1 MPSTFLGIEIG
12 KRGVMAHS
20 QSLNTTGHNLSNMN
34 TEGYSRQR
42 VVLSSTHPLYV
53 PDLTREQRAGQ
64 IGQGVQIASIE
75 RIRDEF
81 VDDRIIKQQS
91 SVGYYQ
97 IRENYLL
104 QIEHVYN
111 EPAEAN
117 MPSLSRSYDDFVNG
131 WNRVAQFPTN
141 AGARQAL
148 KETATGFA
156 SRLNTHYRKII
167 EIQQNADKRI
177 RTTVDMVNNYTEQIV
192 KLNTEIKKS
201 KAMGD
206 NPNDLMDRRDLLIEK
221 LAGLVDINVQR
232 GGEDGIIVYIGSQ
245 HLIQGDR
252 RQELAYIDDPENEG
266 MAKVVWKVD
275 NRQLELKDGEL
286 LGLIQIRDV
295 EAKKKLR
302 QLNSFAVNM
311 AETVNDIHRDGF
323 GLNNSS
329 NNEFF
334 KHIALTRNA
343 RGNYDRNNDG
353 TYDSTVLFRVTGLNK
368 VNLNQQIGSE
378 GTINLGRTHV
388 NGENV
393 VIRYVATDTVR
404 DIIERINKSPAG
416 VSAYLNHRGQFT
428 LKATMSQDREYMD
441 HVIRHI
447 EDSGNFLVNF
457 TGMLRA
463 SGQQGAFNWEQV
475 DAVTKLQGGER
486 YYTIAYKQHAA
497 NWFTVS
503 DAVNRSIDNIAVR
516 QGVDTDGDGYM
527 DRPNAIGG
535 DRNAHLIISALDT
548 EAERSGA
555 DSTTQLDH
563 NPVFV
568 EKANLSF
575 RQFMQFMIRELG
587 TVAQDAKI
595 GSAKEKA
602 IMKSLENTR
611 KSISGVNLDE
621 ELANMIKFQ
630 HGYAASARVI
640 STMDKMLETI
650 IGLVR

>member
-1 MPSTFLGIEIG
+1 M
-12 KRGVMAHS
+12 
-20 QSLNTTGHNLSNMN
+20 
-34 TEGYSRQR
+34 
-42 VVLSSTHPLYV
+42 
-53 PDLTREQRAGQ
+53 
-64 IGQGVQIASIE
+64 
-75 RIRDEF
+75 
-81 VDDRIIKQQS
+81 
-91 SVGYYQ
+91 
-97 IRENYLL
+97 
-104 QIEHVYN
+104 
-111 EPAEAN
+111 
-117 MPSLSRSYDDFVNG
+117 
-131 WNRVAQFPTN
+131 
-141 AGARQAL
+141 
-148 KETATGFA
+148 
-156 SRLNTHYRKII
+156 
-167 EIQQNADKRI
+167 
-177 RTTVDMVNNYTEQIV
+177 
-192 KLNTEIKKS
+192 
-201 KAMGD
+201 
-206 NPNDLMDRRDLLIEK
+206 
-221 LAGLVDINVQR
+221 
-232 GGEDGIIVYIGSQ
+232 
-245 HLIQGDR
+245 
-252 RQELAYIDDPENEG
+252 
-266 MAKVVWKVD
+266 
-275 NRQLELKDGEL
+275 
-286 LGLIQIRDV
+286 
-295 EAKKKLR
+295 
-302 QLNSFAVNM
+302 
-311 AETVNDIHRDGF
+311 
-323 GLNNSS
+323 
-329 NNEFF
+329 
-334 KHIALTRNA
+334 
-343 RGNYDRNNDG
+343 
-353 TYDSTVLFRVTGLNK
+353 
-368 VNLNQQIGSE
+368 
-378 GTINLGRTHV
+378 

-475 DAVTKLQGGER
+475 DSVTKLQGGER

-527 DRPNAIGG
+527 DRPNSIGG

-555 DSTTQLDH
+555 DSTTRLDH